1 MNPALGRLM
10 EQSFRELCR
19 KLYRKLV
26 SDSAKLAAKL
36 AIKVLGKQQLPG
48 STLNSR

>member
-26 SDSAKLAAKL
+26 SDSAEL